1 MEVNVSGKQE
11 NKLLSRLEVKGKLTF
26 QGPTPAYK
34 DVQAELGKALKK
46 DAELVVVRHVYTN
59 FGSPG
64 ATFDAFVYDSK
75 EALKNVE
82 APIKVKKV
90 AAEAAA

>member
-1 MEVNVSGKQE
+1 MEVNVTEKKE
-11 NKLLSRLEVKGKLTF
+11 NKLLSRLEVKGSLTF
-26 QGPTPAYK
+26 QGPTPACK
-34 DVQAELGKALKK
+34 DVQADVGKALKK

-59 FGSPG
+59 FGSSG
-64 ATFDAFVYDSK
+64 AKFEALVYDSK